1 LFACLPDKKG
11 GGNTV
16 NPVFWAKVQAKA
28 RVRRIGKRASD
39 WLLPGGSK
47 PGRDIVTRRRA
58 AIKNLRAHD
67 DAAVVQV
74 VGERSATV
82 SHSHLDTLAKNVITR
97 MGETPERIITR
108 KFDVALSRFD
118 TTLEAYRKRRELLER

>member
-1 LFACLPDKKG
+1 
-11 GGNTV
+11 V

-74 VGERSATV
+74 VRERSATV
-82 SHSHLDTLAKNVITR
+82 SNSHQNP
-97 MGETPERIITR
+97 M
-108 KFDVALSRFD
+108 FSRFGGTD
-118 TTLEAYRKRRELLER
+118 THGASSLS